1 MTGQI
6 ADGVWPT
13 MITPFTDQ
21 NDIDYKA
28 LESMVEWYVSR
39 RVAGLFAV
47 CQSSEMFQ
55 MSLNERVELAG
66 RVVEFADGR
75 VPVIASGHVSESPAD
90 QAEEVRRM
98 ADTGVDAVVLVTN
111 RFAGPDEDDEVWKR
125 NLDLLMSRIPDSI
138 LLGFY
143 ECPFPYKRLLTPD
156 LLRWIAG
163 QERFRFLKDTCCN
176 LEQIQDKIGA
186 VERSGLKL
194 FNANSA
200 TLLGSLQAG
209 AAGFSGVMANF
220 HPELYVWLCENWERE
235 PAEASRLQDFL
246 SVASLAERVMYP
258 MSAKYHQSLEGIGIR
273 LATRR
278 MDVRNF
284 DYAARLG
291 IEQLRRTA
299 REWNSRLGL
308 QPGLA
313 D

>member
-1 MTGQI
+1 
-6 ADGVWPT
+6 
-13 MITPFTDQ
+13 
-21 NDIDYKA
+21 
-28 LESMVEWYVSR
+28 
-39 RVAGLFAV
+39 
-47 CQSSEMFQ
+47 
-55 MSLNERVELAG
+55 
-66 RVVEFADGR
+66 
-75 VPVIASGHVSESPAD
+75 
-90 QAEEVRRM
+90 
-98 ADTGVDAVVLVTN
+98 
-111 RFAGPDEDDEVWKR
+111 
-125 NLDLLMSRIPDSI
+125 
-138 LLGFY
+138 
-143 ECPFPYKRLLTPD
+143 
-156 LLRWIAG
+156 
-163 QERFRFLKDTCCN
+163 
-176 LEQIQDKIGA
+176 
-186 VERSGLKL
+186 
-194 FNANSA
+194 
-200 TLLGSLQAG
+200 
-209 AAGFSGVMANF
+209 MANF